1 MKCPAWFALTRGQER
16 TTNAAADRGTRIHDL
31 AARVLKGLPRTPEID
46 EELGETGVAYVEAMD
61 WGHYAECKV
70 EELLM
75 SPDPSL
81 ELLVYGTP
89 DVRVSKG
96 GERHIFDL
104 KTGREY
110 VSPVQN
116 EQLSIYA
123 WMAWG
128 ERECTLHIVQDAE
141 DREWNASAGY
151 MSVFRQSMK
160 TMILANLQGGKPC
173 PGEHCKWCKGKHQCS
188 VWQEEHTALAIKSGE
203 VADLTM
209 ITGDDLAKILDKADQ
224 VKAFIKA
231 CEAEALARGGAGDY
245 VVVRGMSDR
254 NWSEDLIDAKQ
265 ELINLGV
272 KPYEEKMIGL
282 GEAEKRIR
290 AVKKCTVKQAKEIV
304 DRLTVR
310 AAGSLKL
317 VKQQTIQQTVT
328 FTDEEAANG

>member
-16 TTNAAADRGTRIHDL
+16 TTNEAADRGTRIHDL

-70 EELLM
+70 EEVLM

-81 ELLVYGTP
+81 ELLVFGTP

-110 VSPVQN
+110 VSPVEN

-123 WMAWG
+123 WMAYGDRNTW
-128 ERECTLHIVQDAE
+128 LHIVQDAE
-141 DREWNASAGY
+141 DRAWEASAGY
-151 MSVFRQSMK
+151 LAEFAACMK
-160 TMILANLQGGKPC
+160 QMVIANLQGGKPC
-173 PGEHCKWCKGKHQCS
+173 PGSHCKWCKGKHQCP
-188 VWQEEHTALAIKSGE
+188 VWQEEHTALAIKSGQ
-203 VADLTM
+203 VADLSLVS
-209 ITGDDLAKILDKADQ
+209 GEDLAKVLDKADM
-224 VKAFIKA
+224 VTEFIKA
-231 CEAEALARGGAGDY
+231 CKSEALARGGAGHY
-245 VVVRGMSDR
+245 TVERGLSDR
-254 NWSEDLIDAKQ
+254 SWSEDLIDAKQ
-265 ELINLGV
+265 ELIDLGID
-272 KPYEEKMIGL
+272 PYEQKMIGL

-290 AVKKCTVKQAKEIV
+290 VAKKCTVKEAKAII

-317 VKQQTIQQTVT
+317 VKQQTPQNTVT
-328 FTDEEAANG
+328 FTD